1 MSAKNVKN
9 IAVFASG
16 TGTNYAALKAYEA
29 EGGYHI
35 AFLVSD
41 RPNAPVT
48 KRAERDGVRVFAEAF
63 KGHMERDRF
72 ERRVCEEL
80 RSLQVD
86 LIVLAG
92 YMRLIGETLLRAYP
106 WRIVNIHP
114 SLLPAF
120 PGREAIAQAYAYGVK
135 ITGVTI
141 HLVDAG
147 LDSGPI
153 IAQQALEVV
162 ETESVEALTARIH
175 RIEHALYPSIVA
187 RLLHQPYRVRGRRFE
202 WIES

>member
-1 MSAKNVKN
+1 MSAKNIKK

-29 EGGYHI
+29 QGQYHI
-35 AFLVSD
+35 ALLVSD
-41 RPNAPVT
+41 RPGAPVT
-48 KRAERDGVRVFAEAF
+48 ERAERDGVRVFAEAF
-63 KGHMERDRF
+63 KGQRERDYF
-72 ERRVCEEL
+72 ERRVHEQL
-80 RSLQVD
+80 YSLQVD

-92 YMRLIGETLLRAYP
+92 YMRLIGETLLAAYP
-106 WRIVNIHP
+106 LHIVNIHP

-135 ITGVTI
+135 ITGVTV

-153 IAQQALEVV
+153 VAQQALEVG
-162 ETESVEALTARIH
+162 ETETVEELTARIH
-175 RIEHALYPSIVA
+175 QIEHALYPSIVA

-202 WIES
+202 WM